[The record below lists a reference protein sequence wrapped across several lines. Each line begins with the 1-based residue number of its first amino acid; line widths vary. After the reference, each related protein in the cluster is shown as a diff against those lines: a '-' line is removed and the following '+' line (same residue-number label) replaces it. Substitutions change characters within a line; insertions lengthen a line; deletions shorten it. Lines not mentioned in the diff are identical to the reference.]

1 MSLFSLQYLRL
12 RAQHFLTKFPCQ
24 KLMLK
29 QIEWEVENGPIT
41 KNRLLALT
49 TLFFFE
55 KLI

>member
-1 MSLFSLQYLRL
+1 MI
-12 RAQHFLTKFPCQ
+12 
-24 KLMLK
+24 K